1 MLSVLSG
8 GLIASLLPAA
18 VRAASSENA
27 TASPD
32 FNRFDFVP
40 LIIEAVFLVA
50 FSVAMGVVEYLIRA
64 GVLAK
69 EEARGP
75 TKIHLEHLKVE
86 YKDQETKFLEAG
98 GQANP
103 VRTPRSAVKAP
114 SLSGGADE
122 QPAGPQAIGVAA

>member
-1 MLSVLSG
+1 MLSVLSI
-8 GLIASLLPAA
+8 GLIASLLPTA
-18 VRAASSENA
+18 VFAASSDHTTVA
-27 TASPD
+27 PD

-40 LIIEAVFLVA
+40 LIIEVVFLVA

-64 GVLAK
+64 GVLAN

-75 TKIHLEHLKVE
+75 TKIHLEHLKE
-86 YKDQETKFLEAG
+86 YKDQETKFLETG

-122 QPAGPQAIGVAA
+122 QPAVPQAIGVAA